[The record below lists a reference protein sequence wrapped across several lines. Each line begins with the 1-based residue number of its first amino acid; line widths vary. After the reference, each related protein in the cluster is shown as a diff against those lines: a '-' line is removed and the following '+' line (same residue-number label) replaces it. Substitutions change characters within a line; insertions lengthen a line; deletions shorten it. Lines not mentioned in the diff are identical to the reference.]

1 MPSLGEYLGGSLQRA
16 SARVL
21 PYWMDK
27 QQLARQG
34 EQDAYQKERDQIGD
48 TRIADALAQQK
59 AEFEYTRNRN
69 RQQDFLGMIQQIEE
83 QRMRSQPKPE
93 PGPKTL
99 DEYAIRQAEGGDR
112 SILDRLLNAK
122 TDKGQGGAKSGE
134 GDNKVFG
141 MTPDQWTDVGGDWAN
156 RQYNR
161 LGRELGAPQNDKGAY
176 SVPPYPT
183 VGPSFPSYEAKIDS
197 MNAFGNMTNWEAG
210 QRYLDQLQGK
220 NQAPQFTNNLSV
232 LSRPQQAPAQAPP
245 PPPNDGSFSD
255 DEYEEFVRQWAN
267 NPDWWGQ

>member
-59 AEFEYTRNRN
+59 EEFEYTRNRN
-69 RQQDFLGMIQQIEE
+69 RQQDFLEMMRQLE
-83 QRMRSQPKPE
+83 QDRQAAQPQPE
-93 PGPKTL
+93 KLPTGL
-99 DEYAIRQAEGGDR
+99 EGYAIWKAERGGDD
-112 SILDRLLNAK
+112 SMLKQLLTAK
-122 TDKGQGGAKSGE
+122 TDKGQGGAKGKTSQPSVPNMLGKADWL
-134 GDNKVFG
+134 GRQGGLDGAIRSRQDLNAAVTQLNGLPGFPGWSVMGK
-141 MTPDQWTDVGGDWAN
+141 PPVGGQL
-156 RQYNR
+156 RQIQSGIMGVSDQGGYN
-161 LGRELGAPQNDKGAY
+161 PMD
-176 SVPPYPT
+176 
-183 VGPSFPSYEAKIDS
+183 YE
-197 MNAFGNMTNWEAG
+197 
-210 QRYLDQLQGK
+210 
-220 NQAPQFTNNLSV
+220 
-232 LSRPQQAPAQAPP
+232 PAQAPP

-255 DEYEEFVRQWAN
+255 EEYQEFVRQWAN